1 MFFENSKS
9 LNYMSKIEILKN
21 RINTSLTKLNDVL
34 NDYEKIAIN
43 KKELTQK
50 INSLKSE
57 HLNDLNELNSL
68 MAEVDNLVKEREND

>member
-1 MFFENSKS
+1 MVFENSKS
-9 LNYMSKIEILKN
+9 FKQMSKIEILKN
-21 RINTSLTKLNDVL
+21 RIDTSLTKLNDVL

-57 HLNDLNELNSL
+57 HLNDLNDLNSL

>member
-1 MFFENSKS
+1 
-9 LNYMSKIEILKN
+9 MSKIEILKN
-21 RINTSLTKLNDVL
+21 RIDTSLTKLNDVL

-43 KKELTQK
+43 KKELSQK

-68 MAEVDNLVKEREND
+68 ITEIDNLVREREND

>member
-1 MFFENSKS
+1 
-9 LNYMSKIEILKN
+9 MSKIEILKN
-21 RINTSLTKLNDVL
+21 RIDTSLTKLNDVL
-34 NDYEKIAIN
+34 NDYEKIAIKKN
-43 KKELTQK
+43 KLTQK

>member
-1 MFFENSKS
+1 
-9 LNYMSKIEILKN
+9 MSKIEILKN
-21 RINTSLTKLNDVL
+21 RIDTSLTKLNDVL

-57 HLNDLNELNSL
+57 HLSDLNELNSL
-68 MAEVDNLVKEREND
+68 MAEVDNLVKERENG

>member
-1 MFFENSKS
+1 
-9 LNYMSKIEILKN
+9 MSKIEILKN
-21 RINTSLTKLNDVL
+21 RIDTSLTKLNDVL

-57 HLNDLNELNSL
+57 HLSDLNELNAL

>member
-21 RINTSLTKLNDVL
+21 RIDTSLTKLNDVL
-34 NDYEKIAIN
+34 NDYEEIAIN

-68 MAEVDNLVKEREND
+68 MTEVDNLVKEREND

>member
-1 MFFENSKS
+1 
-9 LNYMSKIEILKN
+9 MSKIEILKN
-21 RINTSLTKLNDVL
+21 RIDTSLTKLNDVL

-57 HLNDLNELNSL
+57 HLSDLNELNSL
-68 MAEVDNLVKEREND
+68 MAEVDNLVKEKEND

>member
-9 LNYMSKIEILKN
+9 FNEMSKIEILKN
-21 RINTSLTKLNDVL
+21 RIDKSLTKLNDVL

>member
-9 LNYMSKIEILKN
+9 FNEMSKIEILKN
-21 RINTSLTKLNDVL
+21 RIDTSLTKLNDVL
-34 NDYEKIAIN
+34 NDYEKIAMN
-43 KKELTQK
+43 KKELTKK

-68 MAEVDNLVKEREND
+68 MAEVGNLVKEREND

>member
-1 MFFENSKS
+1 
-9 LNYMSKIEILKN
+9 MSKIEILKN
-21 RINTSLTKLNDVL
+21 RIDTSLSKLNDVL
-34 NDYEKIAIN
+34 NDYEKIAIKKN
-43 KKELTQK
+43 KLTQK

>member
-1 MFFENSKS
+1 
-9 LNYMSKIEILKN
+9 MSKIEILKN
-21 RINTSLTKLNDVL
+21 RIETSLTKLNDVL

-43 KKELTQK
+43 KKELTHK

-68 MAEVDNLVKEREND
+68 MAEVDNLVKEKEND

>member
-1 MFFENSKS
+1 
-9 LNYMSKIEILKN
+9 MSKIEILKN
-21 RINTSLTKLNDVL
+21 RIDTSLTKLNDVL

-57 HLNDLNELNSL
+57 HLSDLNELNSL

>member
-1 MFFENSKS
+1 
-9 LNYMSKIEILKN
+9 
-21 RINTSLTKLNDVL
+21 LNDVL

-43 KKELTQK
+43 KKELSQK

>member
-1 MFFENSKS
+1 
-9 LNYMSKIEILKN
+9 MSKIEILKN
-21 RINTSLTKLNDVL
+21 RIDSSLTKLNDVL
-34 NDYEKIAIN
+34 NDYEKIAVN
-43 KKELTQK
+43 KKELLQK

>member
-1 MFFENSKS
+1 
-9 LNYMSKIEILKN
+9 MSKIEILKN
-21 RINTSLTKLNDVL
+21 RIDTSLTKLNDVL
-34 NDYEKIAIN
+34 NDYEKIAMN

-57 HLNDLNELNSL
+57 HLSDLNELNSL

>member
-1 MFFENSKS
+1 
-9 LNYMSKIEILKN
+9 MSKIEILKN
-21 RINTSLTKLNDVL
+21 RIDKSLTKLNDVL

-57 HLNDLNELNSL
+57 HLSDLNELNSL

>member
-1 MFFENSKS
+1 
-9 LNYMSKIEILKN
+9 MSKIEILKN
-21 RINTSLTKLNDVL
+21 RIDTSLTKLNDVL

-43 KKELTQK
+43 KKELKQK

>member
-1 MFFENSKS
+1 
-9 LNYMSKIEILKN
+9 MSKIEILKN
-21 RINTSLTKLNDVL
+21 RIDTSLTKLNDVL
-34 NDYEKIAIN
+34 NDYEKIAIG

-68 MAEVDNLVKEREND
+68 MAEVDNLVKEKEND